1 MTPLSSKDIVA
12 AAKRAATAARTF
24 EAEINAADS
33 RLGDGDTG
41 TMLVR
46 LLAAVE
52 IIEPAQEDLGT
63 TFRAMAMAAAE
74 STGSSLGTLI
84 SAALLS
90 VGGLLAYRSKVQID
104 EIAALLTTAR
114 DEMLLLGRSELGD
127 KTIVDGIHAVANA
140 VQTQTTRQGASRA
153 ACDAA
158 DDVILYFRGKPCRV
172 GRARL
177 WPERSMD
184 LDDPGMAA
192 FARIVKAV
200 GMPAS

>member
-12 AAKRAATAARTF
+12 AAKRAATAARTL
-24 EAEINAADS
+24 EGEINAADS

-63 TFRAMAMAAAE
+63 TFRAMATAAAE

-90 VGGLLAYRSKVQID
+90 VGGLLAYRSEVQID

-127 KTIVDGIHAVANA
+127 KTIVDGVHAVANA
-140 VQTQTTRQGASRA
+140 VQTQTTRQGAARA

-158 DDVILYFRGKPCRV
+158 DNVILHFRGKPCRV

-200 GMPAS
+200 GMPAR

>member
-12 AAKRAATAARTF
+12 AAKRAATAARTL

-84 SAALLS
+84 SAGLLS
-90 VGGLLAYRSKVQID
+90 VGGLLAYRSEVQID

>member
-1 MTPLSSKDIVA
+1 MTPLSSIDIVA
-12 AAKRAATAARTF
+12 AAKRAATAARTL
-24 EAEINAADS
+24 EGEINAADS

-52 IIEPAQEDLGT
+52 IVEPAQEDLGT
-63 TFRAMAMAAAE
+63 TFRAMATAAAE

-90 VGGLLAYRSKVQID
+90 VGGLLAYRPKVQID

-127 KTIVDGIHAVANA
+127 KTIVDGVHAVANA
-140 VQTQTTRQGASRA
+140 VQTQTTRQGAARA

-158 DDVILYFRGKPCRV
+158 DNVILHFRGKPCRV

>member
-12 AAKRAATAARTF
+12 AAKRAATAARTL
-24 EAEINAADS
+24 EGEINAADS

-63 TFRAMAMAAAE
+63 TFRAMATAAAE

-90 VGGLLAYRSKVQID
+90 VGGLLAYRSEVQID

-127 KTIVDGIHAVANA
+127 KTIVDGVHAVANA
-140 VQTQTTRQGASRA
+140 VQTQTTRQGAARA

-158 DDVILYFRGKPCRV
+158 DNVILHFRGKPCRV

>member
-12 AAKRAATAARTF
+12 AAKRAATAARTL
-24 EAEINAADS
+24 EGEINAADS

-63 TFRAMAMAAAE
+63 TFRAMATAAAE

-90 VGGLLAYRSKVQID
+90 VGGLLAYRSEVQID
-104 EIAALLTTAR
+104 EIAVLLTTAR

-127 KTIVDGIHAVANA
+127 KTIVDGVHAVANA
-140 VQTQTTRQGASRA
+140 VQTQTTRQGAARA

-158 DDVILYFRGKPCRV
+158 DNVTLHFRGKPCRV